1 MISNGVKLMEYGSQ
15 LIGDLSD
22 IEQLLVQQNQ
32 NKWAGKSRTVI
43 RGEMPE
49 VKILEA
55 INLITS
61 YNKI

>member
-1 MISNGVKLMEYGSQ
+1 MEYGSQ